1 LTTSYTVDVS
11 DPAAF
16 NDFITGT
23 DVVDTYLKADTW
35 TSYKITET
43 SPSSDSITFYEG
55 SSVLSTLTFNG
66 VPQGDTLVVTPPK
79 DSPNWNETIITAE
92 CVCFLAGTHIAT
104 PAGERLVERLRAGD
118 LVRTFGGAFASVK
131 WVGHR
136 TIDTA
141 TLRDPE
147 LAMPVR
153 VTAGAIAEGVPQR
166 DLCVTP
172 EHALLVDGHL
182 IPARLLVNGT
192 TIRLDQVDS
201 YTFYHVE
208 LERHDILLAEGMG
221 AESYLDTGNRGLFAN
236 SDVVDLFVQPTPT
249 VLVDYNAGACMPLTL
264 DPAAT
269 GAVWQSIAARAAA
282 LGQAAASLPVT
293 TNEPD
298 LAVLAGSRRLRPAL
312 ADRRRVAFALPA
324 GTRTITLSSRAT
336 MPWSLRPWLDDRR
349 RLGVA
354 IERIVLRSADE
365 VREIALDSPAL
376 GNGWWDAETTGDR
389 QFRWTD
395 GAARIDLP
403 VTAGPIMLEVS
414 LHATAAHAVVAANS
428 STPSP
433 LPVALAG

>member
-1 LTTSYTVDVS
+1 LTTTYTVDVS

-16 NDFITGT
+16 NDFVTGSQ
-23 DVVDTYLKADTW
+23 VVDDFLSSDTW
-35 TSYKITET
+35 TSYTVTKT
-43 SPSSDSITFYEG
+43 SPTSDVITFYEG
-55 SSVLSTLTFNG
+55 DWVLSKLTFNG
-66 VPQGDTLVVTPPK
+66 VTQGDTLVVSPPK
-79 DSPNWNETIITAE
+79 DNGGCDTVITAE

-104 PAGERLVERLRAGD
+104 PAGERLVQNLRAGD
-118 LVRTFGGAFASVK
+118 LVRTFSGAFASVK
-131 WVGHR
+131 WVGQR

-141 TLRDPE
+141 ALRAPE

-201 YTFYHVE
+201 YTFDHVE
-208 LERHDILLAEGMG
+208 LDQHDILLAEGMG

-236 SDVVDLFVQPTPT
+236 SDVVDLFVQPSPT
-249 VLVDYNAGACMPLTL
+249 VLMDYNAGACMPLTL

-269 GAVWQSIAARAAA
+269 GAVWHAIAARAAA
-282 LGQAAASLPVT
+282 LGQAASLPVMT
-293 TNEPD
+293 HEPD
-298 LAVLAGSRRLRPAL
+298 LAVLAGGRRLRPAL

-336 MPWSLRPWLDDRR
+336 MPWSLHPWLDDRR

-354 IERIVLRSADE
+354 IDRILLRSADE
-365 VREIALDSPAL
+365 VREIALDSPTL
-376 GNGWWDAETTGDR
+376 GAGWWDAETTGGR

-403 VTAGPIMLEVS
+403 VTAGPIMLEIS

-428 STPSP
+428 STPTP

>member
-1 LTTSYTVDVS
+1 MATSYTVDVS

-16 NDFITGT
+16 NNFVTGST
-23 DVVDTYLKADTW
+23 VVDDYLHSDTW
-35 TSYKITET
+35 TSYTITKT
-43 SPSSDSITFYEG
+43 SATSDVVTFYEG
-55 SSVLSTLTFNG
+55 SHVFSKLTFNG
-66 VPQGDTLVVTPPK
+66 VPQGDTLVISPPK
-79 DSPNWNETIITAE
+79 DNGGCDTVITAE

-104 PAGERLVERLRAGD
+104 AAGERRVERLRAGD
-118 LVRTFGGAFASVK
+118 LVRTLSGAFAPVK

-136 TIDTA
+136 TLDTA

-153 VTAGAIAEGVPQR
+153 VTAGAIADGVPQR

-208 LERHDILLAEGMG
+208 LERHDILLAEGLG

-249 VLVDYNAGACMPLTL
+249 VLVDYNAAACMPLTL
-264 DPAAT
+264 DPATT
-269 GAVWQSIAARAAA
+269 GAVWQSIAARAAD
-282 LGQAAASLPVT
+282 LGQAASLPVT

-298 LAVLAGSRRLRPAL
+298 LAVLAGSRRLRPVL
-312 ADRRRVAFALPA
+312 ADRLKVAFALPA
-324 GTRTITLSSRAT
+324 GLRTITLSSRAT
-336 MPWSLRPWLDDRR
+336 MPWSLQPWLDDRR

-354 IERIVLRSADE
+354 IERILLRSADE
-365 VREIALDSPAL
+365 VREIALDSPVL
-376 GNGWWDAETTGDR
+376 GAGWWEAETTGER
-389 QFRWTD
+389 RFRWTD

-403 VTAGPIMLEVS
+403 VTAGPITLEIS

-428 STPSP
+428 SAPMP

>member
-1 LTTSYTVDVS
+1 MTTYPTVDVS

-16 NDFITGT
+16 NNFVTGS
-23 DVVDTYLKADTW
+23 DVVDTFLKADTW
-35 TSYKITET
+35 TSYKITQT
-43 SPSSDSITFYEG
+43 SATSDKVTFYEG
-55 SSVLSTLTFNG
+55 DWVLSTLTFNG
-66 VPQGDTLVVTPPK
+66 VPQGDTLEVTPPK
-79 DSPNWNETIITAE
+79 DSPNKNETIITAE

-104 PAGERLVERLRAGD
+104 PGGERLVERLRAGD
-118 LVRTFGGAFASVK
+118 LVRTFSGAFVPVK

-136 TIDTA
+136 TIDTS

-153 VTAGAIAEGVPQR
+153 ITAGAIAEGVPQR

-172 EHALLVDGHL
+172 EHAVLVDGHL

-192 TIRLDQVDS
+192 TIRLDQVES

-208 LERHDILLAEGMG
+208 LERHDILVAEGMG

-236 SDVVDLFVQPTPT
+236 SDVVDLFVQPSPT
-249 VLVDYNAGACMPLTL
+249 SVLDYNAAACMPLTL
-264 DPAAT
+264 DPATT

-282 LGQAAASLPVT
+282 LGQATSLPVT

-298 LAVLAGSRRLRPAL
+298 LAVMAGGRRLRPAL
-312 ADRRRVAFALPA
+312 VDRLNVAFALPA
-324 GTRTITLSSRAT
+324 GTRTVTLSSRAS

-354 IERIVLRSADE
+354 IERLVLRSADE
-365 VREIALDSPAL
+365 LREIALDSPTL
-376 GNGWWDAETTGDR
+376 GDGWWEAEAIGGR

-403 VTAGPIMLEVS
+403 LTAGPIMLEIS

-428 STPSP
+428 STPTK